1 MGAAHG
7 LRAGAYVAYLAASRQ
22 TGENRQQS
30 VEARDA
36 LADRMTPD
44 QLAEARRLA
53 RELDAAPPREA

>member
-1 MGAAHG
+1 M
-7 LRAGAYVAYLAASRQ
+7 AYLAASRQ

-44 QLAEARRLA
+44 QLAEAQRLA